1 MSFILVQIILFV
13 IKCTKTT
20 LIMHAIFVFNH
31 WIYLKNKDFM
41 TMDYYKSVAV
51 AFEYDDLATGEVH

>member
-1 MSFILVQIILFV
+1 
-13 IKCTKTT
+13 
-20 LIMHAIFVFNH
+20 MHAVFVFNH